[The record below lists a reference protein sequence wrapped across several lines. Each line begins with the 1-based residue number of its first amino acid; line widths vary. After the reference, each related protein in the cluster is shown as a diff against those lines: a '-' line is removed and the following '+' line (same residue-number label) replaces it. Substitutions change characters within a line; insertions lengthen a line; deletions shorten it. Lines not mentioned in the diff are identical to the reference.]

1 MVIQKLE
8 TKKIPRETA
17 EILQGNLHERKY
29 LGSSLLY
36 NGKYHTAY
44 PCNIA
49 LTEQDCVYQ
58 HYFLGLQRTF
68 EIDLA
73 VAIQPAILVIGI
85 AWLVLE
91 LNSGCR
97 FVWQFA
103 KAIGYV

>member
-1 MVIQKLE
+1 MQKLE

-17 EILQGNLHERKY
+17 EILQGDLYERKY

-58 HYFLGLQRTF
+58 H
-68 EIDLA
+68 
-73 VAIQPAILVIGI
+73 
-85 AWLVLE
+85 
-91 LNSGCR
+91 
-97 FVWQFA
+97 
-103 KAIGYV
+103 